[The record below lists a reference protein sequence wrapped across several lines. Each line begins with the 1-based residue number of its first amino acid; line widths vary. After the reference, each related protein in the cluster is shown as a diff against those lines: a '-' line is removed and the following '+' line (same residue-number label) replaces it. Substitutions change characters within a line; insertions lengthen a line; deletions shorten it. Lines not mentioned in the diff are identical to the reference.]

1 MPAVQDKTLNNNR
14 FRVGRYGP
22 EYAIHCEIC
31 GKTFSHKS
39 LAWLR
44 EVSKVHRYTC
54 VRTID
59 E

>member
-1 MPAVQDKTLNNNR
+1 MPAVQDKTLNNNQ
-14 FRVGRYGP
+14 FRVERYES

-31 GKTFSHKS
+31 GKTFSHKV

-44 EVSKVHRYTC
+44 EVSNVHRYIC